1 MNTLTIAIL
10 TQMMNSEY
18 VAVYHQT
25 PRTFTKS
32 KKKRQHF
39 KSNREPY
46 NVNKQIRR
54 RHNIKQPGFDVQ
66 RKTPK

>member
-10 TQMMNSEY
+10 TQMMTGDY
-18 VAVYHQT
+18 VPKNHST
-25 PRTFTKS
+25 PRTFTKA